1 MNQLKSV
8 RVIGLAMGLTFFAA
22 ISPSNAAD
30 EFAPAAY
37 PYYEAARELDRAE
50 NVVAQSR
57 QARSEFQNERFVA
70 SNEADY
76 WQELNQLWRT
86 NEVDE
91 LWAAEQI
98 LKEGL

>member
-1 MNQLKSV
+1 MNQLKSI
-8 RVIGLAMGLTFFAA
+8 RVLGFAVGLAFFAA
-22 ISPSNAAD
+22 ASVSNAAD

-37 PYYEAARELDRAE
+37 PYYEDARELDRAE
-50 NVVAQSR
+50 VVVAQSR

-70 SNEADY
+70 SHEADY

-91 LWAAEQI
+91 LWAAEQVI
-98 LKEGL
+98 KEGL